1 MSAMC
6 GHFLRREATY
16 RAEYATSGWSTCH
29 GCHKWIQYLDL
40 RIGLI
45 GRHEKRHKIW
55 KWYHL
60 KCFVINR
67 SNNNNEDVIKVE
79 DIEHF
84 AHLRYGDQIKII
96 ESFITDANAD
106 QILGSDRE
114 SLERQS
120 DELYR
125 YFDLLLTLKAPDLAL
140 LMLYNEMR
148 PQKTRMSKV
157 YALAD
162 AMTFGVPEPCPR
174 CDPTIAQGMLVFRG
188 SAYICSMGAKT
199 QTLGCDYWTLGPNR
213 RPFRVPDELPEEIP
227 FLRQYANEVL
237 NGRAYIPALTTAM
250 NSYRSESPVSV
261 SSRAMAY
268 GHNEDVVD
276 SGDIGY
282 RVDAICHQMD
292 ELVMFDNESTNN
304 NKTLTLGGGDV
315 KTLTLGG
322 GDVKTLTLGGGNVKI
337 LTLGGGDVVDRNC
350 PLGAGYQVYR
360 DYRDESYSAVLSYVK
375 LMTKEN
381 YFYYLQLLYIDSIE
395 SKKYCL
401 WRSWGDIGSKASGSR
416 YKFFESS
423 SDAISRFKQI
433 FKDKTDDEWDRRR
446 DFKQYPYKYYLV
458 DVKYIENKNQ
468 IINLFDSNPDNVRIG
483 RDIQEL
489 MKIIFNYENM
499 INELRYGFKIDITRM
514 PLGLVSKNALKN
526 AEKCMNELALLLGPN
541 VMLRDRETT
550 VHDMSHEFYQN
561 IPQKTVECIDS
572 VEKANEK
579 LQLLTTLKS
588 MRITFSLLIAKMDS
602 YKNWEPIDI
611 LYSRLNAN
619 INVLTRD
626 SDEYNIIS
634 DYLSE
639 SNGLDGLDLQIDTI
653 YELECKESTEKFKE
667 FEAHNKLLLW
677 HGTCAT
683 NLVGIITR
691 GMRIESGAQP
701 SGRVFGDGIY
711 FADMAA
717 KSIHKRMHSYEEF
730 ERKQEF
736 RDGFPTDVTC
746 VQFVGKTGTRIH
758 KAMPNANKI
767 YVPNGVI
774 TTNRFIQYPH
784 RDGKRVDLKYNEYL
798 LPFGC
803 LLINLYPMSTSISL
817 SDPHNDYIW
826 EQIHSFVDILHRS
839 NFFVADMCNH
849 IKLFDAFGGD
859 VHAIHLVDIHAN
871 HLSIDVQHST
881 AEVSKHWRR
890 DRLLCLSING
900 LKTTKTRVPT
910 EYLTGLS
917 VAVNTTV
924 GQSCR
929 SPSSLM
935 TAKSQLWSQSITLPL
950 TSLAPLPVMTTS
962 SLKLVTQLAHVNTRP
977 VASTINPEP
986 NILLGPSY
994 SYGLDFW

>member
-6 GHFLRREATY
+6 GHFLRREGTY
-16 RAEYATSGWSTCH
+16 RAEYAASGRSTCH

-45 GRHEKRHKIW
+45 GRYRKRHKIW

-60 KCFVINR
+60 QCFVINR
-67 SNNNNEDVIKVE
+67 NNNDNNNNEDVIKVE

-84 AHLRYGDQIKII
+84 AHLRHADQIKII
-96 ESFITDANAD
+96 ESVITDANAD

-148 PQKTRMSKV
+148 PPKTRMCKV

-162 AMTFGVPEPCPR
+162 AMTFGAPDPCPR

-188 SAYICSMGAKT
+188 NAYICSMGAKT
-199 QTLGCDYWTLGPNR
+199 RTLGCDYWTLEPKR
-213 RPFRVPDELPEEIP
+213 HPFTVPKGLSEEYP
-227 FLRQYANEVL
+227 FLGQYSNEVL
-237 NGRAYIPALTTAM
+237 SGRAYIPALSAAI

-268 GHNEDVVD
+268 GHNDDVVD

-282 RVDAICHQMD
+282 RVDAISHQMD
-292 ELVMFDNESTNN
+292 ELVICENESTNN

-322 GDVKTLTLGGGNVKI
+322 GNVKTLSLGGGDVKTLTLGGG
-337 LTLGGGDVVDRNC
+337 DVVDPNC

-360 DYRDESYSAVLSYVK
+360 DYREESYSAVLSYVK
-375 LMTKEN
+375 LMTNEN

-401 WRSWGDIGSKASGSR
+401 WRSWGNIGSKASGSC
-416 YKFFESS
+416 YKFFENS

-433 FKDKTDDEWDRRR
+433 FKDKTNNEWDRRR
-446 DFKQYPYKYYLV
+446 PFKQNPYSYYLV

-468 IINLFDSNPDNVRIG
+468 IINLFDSNPDNVKIG
-483 RDIQEL
+483 HDIQEL
-489 MKIIFNYENM
+489 MKIIFDYENM

-526 AEKCMNELALLLGPN
+526 AKKCLNELALLLGPN

-550 VHDMSHEFYQN
+550 VHDMSHDFYQN

-572 VEKANEK
+572 VEKADKK

-588 MRITFSLLIAKMDS
+588 MRITFSLLIAKTDS

-611 LYSRLNAN
+611 LYSRLHAN
-619 INVLTRD
+619 INVLIEG
-626 SDEYNIIS
+626 SDEYNIIN

-639 SNGLDGLDLQIDTI
+639 SNGLNGLDLRIATI

-667 FEAHNKLLLW
+667 FEAYNKLLLW

-711 FADMAA
+711 FADKAA
-717 KSIHKRMHSYEEF
+717 RSIQYCRDGTTKWLLLCEVVNRNYKRIYSYEEF
-730 ERKQEF
+730 ERNDKF

-758 KAMPNANKI
+758 KTMPNANQI
-767 YVPNGVI
+767 YVPKAVI
-774 TTNRFIQYPH
+774 TTNRDFIKYPH
-784 RDGKRVDLKYNEYL
+784 RDNTVDLKYNEYL
-798 LPFGC
+798 VKNC
-803 LLINLYPMSTSISL
+803 DHINVKFIVKC
-817 SDPHNDYIW
+817 H
-826 EQIHSFVDILHRS
+826 QI
-839 NFFVADMCNH
+839 
-849 IKLFDAFGGD
+849 
-859 VHAIHLVDIHAN
+859 
-871 HLSIDVQHST
+871 
-881 AEVSKHWRR
+881 
-890 DRLLCLSING
+890 
-900 LKTTKTRVPT
+900 
-910 EYLTGLS
+910 
-917 VAVNTTV
+917 
-924 GQSCR
+924 
-929 SPSSLM
+929 
-935 TAKSQLWSQSITLPL
+935 
-950 TSLAPLPVMTTS
+950 
-962 SLKLVTQLAHVNTRP
+962 
-977 VASTINPEP
+977 
-986 NILLGPSY
+986 
-994 SYGLDFW
+994 